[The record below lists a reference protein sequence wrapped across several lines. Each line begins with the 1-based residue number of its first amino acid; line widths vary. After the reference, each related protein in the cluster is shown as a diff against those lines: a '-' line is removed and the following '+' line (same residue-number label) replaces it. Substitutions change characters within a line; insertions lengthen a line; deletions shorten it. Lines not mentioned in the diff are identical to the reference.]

1 MTTPAVDAIEAA
13 ARWTSSQIKEW
24 SPRWRENLTG
34 WLEPSLTLVGDAEW
48 GGQFRDMVQLPI
60 QDPLAWAN
68 RRVELA
74 DGHWAIVGIRFRGQD
89 IEKPFVDVLAT
100 SLAPSPEGIA
110 ALSAVLPHF
119 DDFSP
124 LCFRVN
130 LPSLDERFLALADTA
145 VDAGH
150 ATSDLLIVARP
161 VVEMLDQPL
170 AQRYDDVTL
179 ERCDPERAAQRV
191 AAVYAE
197 LTPSRPQLH
206 QWATPADVDALADAA
221 EEGLLFDILVGG
233 TSAGIVAAA
242 REDAYGF
249 TGFCMQEIVID
260 SAHRGQRIGIA
271 ALQRLCR
278 KVPANPND
286 LLWGHIHPDNV
297 PSLRNAQ
304 ESGRKVV
311 TAHVWVT
318 PSGYSGM
325 PG

>member
-1 MTTPAVDAIEAA
+1 MTTPAVDITEAA
-13 ARWTSSQIKEW
+13 ARWTSPQIKDW
-24 SPRWRENLTG
+24 SPAWRENLAE
-34 WLEPSLTLVGDAEW
+34 WLEPSLALVGDPEW
-48 GGQFRDMVQLPI
+48 GGQFRDMVRLPI
-60 QDPLAWAN
+60 HDPLAWAN

-100 SLAPSPEGIA
+100 SLAPNPEGIA
-110 ALSAVLPHF
+110 ALGAVMPRF

-124 LCFRVN
+124 LCLRVN
-130 LPSLDERFLALADTA
+130 LPLIDERFLTLADSV

-150 ATSDLLIVARP
+150 ATPDLLIVARP

-170 AQRYDDVTL
+170 AHRYGDVTL
-179 ERCDPERAAQRV
+179 ERCNPVRAAQRV

-197 LTPSRPQLH
+197 LAPSRPQLD
-206 QWATPADVDALADAA
+206 QWATPADADALEDAA

-260 SAHRGQRIGIA
+260 SAHRGQRIGVA

-278 KVPANPND
+278 EVPANPDD
-286 LLWGHIHPDNV
+286 LLWGHIHPDNI

-304 ESGRKVV
+304 EGGRKIV
-311 TAHVWVT
+311 TAHTWVT
-318 PSGYSGM
+318 PSGYPGM